1 MVFVAIFAYTFP
13 FMDIFKRKKYALMD
27 KYTQLWNTLQ
37 VIILIHLQ
45 KGVIMDGQRLKELR
59 VKQGHTQESLAELIG
74 ADNRQVWRWESG
86 KYAPSA
92 DMLINLAQALN
103 TTADYLLG
111 LTDDPSPIRG
121 DGLKASEQRVLSAMR
136 RGDIRAAI
144 LAILTSEDDLAKT

>member
-1 MVFVAIFAYTFP
+1 
-13 FMDIFKRKKYALMD
+13 
-27 KYTQLWNTLQ
+27 
-37 VIILIHLQ
+37 
-45 KGVIMDGQRLKELR
+45 MDGQRLKELR
-59 VKQGHTQESLAELIG
+59 IKQGHTQESLAELIG

-111 LTDDPSPIRG
+111 LTDDPSPLRG
-121 DGLKASEQRVLSAMR
+121 DGLKATEQRVISAMR

-144 LAILTSEDDLAKT
+144 LAILTNEDELAKT